1 MLSTFVSNPDGP
13 PLPFQLVTYDAWKL
27 HGLRFKP
34 GRATSPIPTR
44 FPLRNEL
51 PSGKVSNPDGPPLP
65 FQQRNSHGLLTWI
78 GSFKPGRATS
88 PIPTEQ
94 WYKAARELGLFQ
106 TRTGHLSHSN
116 AIWPEHIQ
124 YQLVTFQTR
133 TGHLSHSNPAYRYA
147 AGRVGRGVSNPDGP
161 PLPFQRISHQGES
174 VGGTGFQTRTGHLS
188 HSNEVGE
195 EETTAR
201 GKVSNPDGPPLPFQP
216 GT

>member
-1 MLSTFVSNPDGP
+1 METPRSAFQTRTGHLSHSNALSP
-13 PLPFQLVTYDAWKL
+13 QE
-27 HGLRFKP
+27 
-34 GRATSPIPTR
+34 RAAER
-44 FPLRNEL
+44 E
-51 PSGKVSNPDGPPLP
+51 
-65 FQQRNSHGLLTWI
+65 
-78 GSFKPGRATS
+78 SFKPGRATS
-88 PIPTEQ
+88 PIPTAQ
-94 WYKAARELGLFQ
+94 LSRLANVDRKFQ

-147 AGRVGRGVSNPDGP
+147 AGRVGRGVSNTDGP
-161 PLPFQRISHQGES
+161 TLPLQRISHQGDT